1 MHKSYIDNSLLYIRA
16 RRIQPMISS
25 RHLYKRFVLANG
37 EQVTLRILRPQDVD
51 SLLTFFNGLVDE
63 KVHDRKSQLHS
74 GFDKKFTRRQ
84 EAQYIREV
92 LDRVEKDEAVNI
104 IADMGDKIVASG
116 GVARGKYDDTHR
128 HGSLGLTVSQE
139 YRGHGIGSRIIQTLV
154 AESRRLGLKSID
166 VEFLAINKSAERVY
180 KRAGF
185 KKAGIIPSKIFR
197 NGEYFDAVIMARKF
211 AR

>member
-1 MHKSYIDNSLLYIRA
+1 MTT
-16 RRIQPMISS
+16 S
-25 RHLYKRFVLANG
+25 RHAYKRFVLANG
-37 EQVTLRILRPQDVD
+37 EQVTLRIPRPEDVD
-51 SLLTFFNGLVDE
+51 NLLTFFNGLVDE
-63 KVHDRKSQLHS
+63 KGDDRKSQLHA

-84 EAQYIREV
+84 EAQYIRQV
-92 LDRVEKDEAVNI
+92 LDRIEKDEAVNI
-104 IADMGDKIVASG
+104 VAEVDGKIVANG
-116 GVARGKYDDTHR
+116 GVARGKYKDTNR

-166 VEFLAINKSAERVY
+166 VEFLATNKSAERAY

-185 KKAGIIPSKIFR
+185 KRAGIIPSKIFR
-197 NGEYFDAVIMARKF
+197 NGEYFDAMIMARKF

>member
-1 MHKSYIDNSLLYIRA
+1 MTRTGHI
-16 RRIQPMISS
+16 
-25 RHLYKRFVLANG
+25 YKRFVLANG
-37 EQVTLRILRPQDVD
+37 DTVTLRVVRPEDVD
-51 SLLTFFNGLVDE
+51 NLLRFFNGLVDE
-63 KVHDRKSQLHS
+63 KKGDRESRLHA
-74 GFDKKFTRRQ
+74 GFDKNFNRRQ
-84 EAQYIREV
+84 ETQYIREV

-104 IADMGDKIVASG
+104 IADVGDRIVASG

-139 YRGHGIGSRIIQTLV
+139 YRGHGIGRRIIQTLV

-166 VEFLAINKSAERVY
+166 VEFLAINKSAERAY

-185 KKAGIIPSKIFR
+185 KRAGIIPSKIFR
-197 NGEYFDAVIMARKF
+197 NGEYFDAMIMARKF

>member
-1 MHKSYIDNSLLYIRA
+1 MTRTGHI
-16 RRIQPMISS
+16 
-25 RHLYKRFVLANG
+25 YKRFVLANG
-37 EQVTLRILRPQDVD
+37 EKVTLRVVRPEDVD
-51 SLLTFFNGLVDE
+51 NLLRFFNGLVDE
-63 KVHDRKSQLHS
+63 KGHDRKSQLHA

-166 VEFLAINKSAERVY
+166 VEFLAINKSAERAY

-185 KKAGIIPSKIFR
+185 KKARIIPSKIFR
-197 NGEYFDAVIMARKF
+197 NGEYFDAMIMTRKLAR
-211 AR
+211 

>member
-1 MHKSYIDNSLLYIRA
+1 MTRTGHI
-16 RRIQPMISS
+16 
-25 RHLYKRFVLANG
+25 YKRFVLANG
-37 EQVTLRILRPQDVD
+37 EKVTLRIVRPEDVD
-51 SLLTFFNGLVDE
+51 NLLRFFNRLVDE
-63 KVHDRKSQLHS
+63 KKDDRESRLHA
-74 GFDKKFTRRQ
+74 GFDKKFNRRQ

-104 IADMGDKIVASG
+104 IAGIGDKIVASG

-139 YRGHGIGSRIIQTLV
+139 YRGHGIGRRIIQTLV

-166 VEFLAINKSAERVY
+166 VEFLAINKSAERAY

-197 NGEYFDAVIMARKF
+197 NGEYFDAMIMARKF

>member
-1 MHKSYIDNSLLYIRA
+1 MTRTGHI
-16 RRIQPMISS
+16 
-25 RHLYKRFVLANG
+25 YKRFVLANG
-37 EQVTLRILRPQDVD
+37 DRVTLRVVRPEDVD
-51 SLLTFFNGLVDE
+51 NLLRFFNGLVDE
-63 KVHDRKSQLHS
+63 KKDDRESRLHA
-74 GFDKKFTRRQ
+74 GFDKKFNRSQ

-166 VEFLAINKSAERVY
+166 VEFLAINKSAERAY

-197 NGEYFDAVIMARKF
+197 NGEYFDAMIMARKF

>member
-1 MHKSYIDNSLLYIRA
+1 MR
-16 RRIQPMISS
+16 
-25 RHLYKRFVLANG
+25 V
-37 EQVTLRILRPQDVD
+37 VRPEDVD
-51 SLLTFFNGLVDE
+51 NLLRFFNGLVDE
-63 KVHDRKSQLHS
+63 KKRDRESQLHS
-74 GFDKKFTRRQ
+74 GFDKKFSRRQ

-104 IADMGDKIVASG
+104 IADIGDKIVASG
-116 GVARGKYDDTHR
+116 GVARGKYTDTHR

-166 VEFLAINKSAERVY
+166 VEFLAINKSAERAY

-197 NGEYFDAVIMARKF
+197 NGEYFDAMIMARKF

>member
-1 MHKSYIDNSLLYIRA
+1 MTRTGHI
-16 RRIQPMISS
+16 
-25 RHLYKRFVLANG
+25 YKRFVLANG
-37 EQVTLRILRPQDVD
+37 EKVTLRVVRPEDVD
-51 SLLTFFNGLVDE
+51 NLLRFFNGLVDE
-63 KVHDRKSQLHS
+63 KKDDRESRLHA
-74 GFDKKFTRRQ
+74 GFDKKFNRSQ

-104 IADMGDKIVASG
+104 IAEIGDKIVASG

-166 VEFLAINKSAERVY
+166 VEFLGINKSAERAY
-180 KRAGF
+180 KEQGSRELESSRARYSGMEN
-185 KKAGIIPSKIFR
+185 ILTP
-197 NGEYFDAVIMARKF
+197 
-211 AR
+211 

>member
-1 MHKSYIDNSLLYIRA
+1 MR
-16 RRIQPMISS
+16 
-25 RHLYKRFVLANG
+25 V
-37 EQVTLRILRPQDVD
+37 VRPEDVD
-51 SLLTFFNGLVDE
+51 NLLRFFNGLVDE
-63 KVHDRKSQLHS
+63 KKDDRESRLHA
-74 GFDKKFTRRQ
+74 GFDKKFNRSQ

-104 IADMGDKIVASG
+104 IADIGDKIVASG
-116 GVARGKYDDTHR
+116 GVARGKYSDTHR

-166 VEFLAINKSAERVY
+166 VEFLAINKSAERAY

-185 KKAGIIPSKIFR
+185 KRAGIIPSKIFR
-197 NGEYFDAVIMARKF
+197 NGEYFDAMIMARKF

>member
-1 MHKSYIDNSLLYIRA
+1 MTT
-16 RRIQPMISS
+16 S
-25 RHLYKRFVLANG
+25 RHAYKRFVLANG
-37 EQVTLRILRPQDVD
+37 EQVTLRILRPEDVD

-63 KVHDRKSQLHS
+63 KGHDRKSQLHA

-92 LDRVEKDEAVNI
+92 LDRVEKDVAVNI
-104 IADMGDKIVASG
+104 IAEIGDKIVASG

-139 YRGHGIGSRIIQTLV
+139 YRGRGIGGKMIQTLA

-166 VEFLAINKSAERVY
+166 VEFLAINKSAERAY

-185 KKAGIIPSKIFR
+185 KKTGIIPSKIFR
-197 NGEYFDAVIMARKF
+197 NGEYFDAMIMARKF

>member
-1 MHKSYIDNSLLYIRA
+1 
-16 RRIQPMISS
+16 MISS

-51 SLLTFFNGLVDE
+51 SLLTFFNRLVDA

>member
-1 MHKSYIDNSLLYIRA
+1 MTRTG
-16 RRIQPMISS
+16 RI
-25 RHLYKRFVLANG
+25 YKRFVLANG
-37 EQVTLRILRPQDVD
+37 EKVTLRVVRPEDVD
-51 SLLTFFNGLVDE
+51 NLLRFFNGLVDE
-63 KVHDRKSQLHS
+63 KKGDRESRLHA
-74 GFDKKFTRRQ
+74 GFDKKFSRRQ

-92 LDRVEKDEAVNI
+92 LDRVGKDEAVNI

-166 VEFLAINKSAERVY
+166 VEFLAINKSAERAY

-185 KKAGIIPSKIFR
+185 KRAGIIPSKIFR
-197 NGEYFDAVIMARKF
+197 NGEYFDAVIMARTF

>member
-1 MHKSYIDNSLLYIRA
+1 MTRTGHI
-16 RRIQPMISS
+16 
-25 RHLYKRFVLANG
+25 YKRFVLANG
-37 EQVTLRILRPQDVD
+37 DKVTLRVVRPEDVD
-51 SLLTFFNGLVDE
+51 NLLRFFNGLEDE
-63 KVHDRKSQLHS
+63 KKNGESQLHA
-74 GFDKKFTRRQ
+74 GFDKKFNRRQ

-92 LDRVEKDEAVNI
+92 VERVEKDEAVNI
-104 IADMGDKIVASG
+104 IADIGDKIVASG
-116 GVARGKYDDTHR
+116 GVARGKYTDTHR

-166 VEFLAINKSAERVY
+166 VEFLAINKSAERAY

-197 NGEYFDAVIMARKF
+197 NGEYFDAMIMARKL

>member
-1 MHKSYIDNSLLYIRA
+1 MT
-16 RRIQPMISS
+16 SS

-37 EQVTLRILRPQDVD
+37 EQVTLRILRPEDVD

-63 KVHDRKSQLHS
+63 KGHDRKSQLHA

-84 EAQYIREV
+84 EAQWIREV

-104 IADMGDKIVASG
+104 VAEVNRRIVANG
-116 GVARGKYDDTHR
+116 GVARGKYEDTHR

-166 VEFLAINKSAERVY
+166 VEFLAINKSAERAY

-185 KKAGIIPSKIFR
+185 KKTGIIPSKIFR
-197 NGEYFDAVIMARKF
+197 NGEYFDAMIMARKF

>member
-1 MHKSYIDNSLLYIRA
+1 MTRTGHI
-16 RRIQPMISS
+16 
-25 RHLYKRFVLANG
+25 YKRFVLANG
-37 EQVTLRILRPQDVD
+37 DRVTLRVVRPEDVD
-51 SLLTFFNGLVDE
+51 NLLRFFNGLVDE
-63 KVHDRKSQLHS
+63 KKDDRESRLHA
-74 GFDKKFTRRQ
+74 GFDKKFNRSQ

-104 IADMGDKIVASG
+104 IADIGDKIVASG

-166 VEFLAINKSAERVY
+166 VEFLAINKSAERAY

-197 NGEYFDAVIMARKF
+197 NGEYFDAMIMARKF

>member
-1 MHKSYIDNSLLYIRA
+1 MTRTGHI
-16 RRIQPMISS
+16 
-25 RHLYKRFVLANG
+25 YKRFVLANG
-37 EQVTLRILRPQDVD
+37 DTVTLRVVRPEDVD
-51 SLLTFFNGLVDE
+51 NLLRFFNGLVDE
-63 KVHDRKSQLHS
+63 KKGDRESRLHA
-74 GFDKKFTRRQ
+74 GFDKKFNRRQ

-104 IADMGDKIVASG
+104 IADVGDRIVASG

-139 YRGHGIGSRIIQTLV
+139 YRGHGIGRRIIQTLV

-166 VEFLAINKSAERVY
+166 VEFLAINKSAERAY

-185 KKAGIIPSKIFR
+185 KRAGIIPSKIFR
-197 NGEYFDAVIMARKF
+197 NGEYFDAMIMARKF

>member
-1 MHKSYIDNSLLYIRA
+1 
-16 RRIQPMISS
+16 MISS

-37 EQVTLRILRPQDVD
+37 EQVTLRILRPEDVD

-63 KVHDRKSQLHS
+63 KGHDRKSQLHA

-92 LDRVEKDEAVNI
+92 LDRVEKDEAVNT

>member
-1 MHKSYIDNSLLYIRA
+1 MTRTGHI
-16 RRIQPMISS
+16 
-25 RHLYKRFVLANG
+25 YKRFVLANG
-37 EQVTLRILRPQDVD
+37 DRVTLRVVRPEDVD
-51 SLLTFFNGLVDE
+51 NLLRFFNGLVDE
-63 KVHDRKSQLHS
+63 KKDDRESRLHA
-74 GFDKKFTRRQ
+74 GFDKKFNRSQ

-104 IADMGDKIVASG
+104 IADIGDKIVASG
-116 GVARGKYDDTHR
+116 GVARGKYSDTHR

-166 VEFLAINKSAERVY
+166 VEFLATNKSAERAY

-185 KKAGIIPSKIFR
+185 KKAGIFPSKIIR
-197 NGEYFDAVIMARKF
+197 NGEYFDAMIMARKF

>member
-1 MHKSYIDNSLLYIRA
+1 MTRTGHI
-16 RRIQPMISS
+16 
-25 RHLYKRFVLANG
+25 YKRFVLANG
-37 EQVTLRILRPQDVD
+37 DKVTLRVVRPEDADNLLR
-51 SLLTFFNGLVDE
+51 FFNGLVNE
-63 KVHDRKSQLHS
+63 KKRDRESQLHS
-74 GFDKKFTRRQ
+74 GFDKKFNHRQ

-104 IADMGDKIVASG
+104 IADIGDKIVASG
-116 GVARGKYDDTHR
+116 GVARGKYEDTHR

-139 YRGHGIGSRIIQTLV
+139 YRGHGIGSRIIQILV

-166 VEFLAINKSAERVY
+166 VEFLAINKSAERAY

-197 NGEYFDAVIMARKF
+197 NGEYFDAMIMARKL

>member
-1 MHKSYIDNSLLYIRA
+1 MTRTGHI
-16 RRIQPMISS
+16 
-25 RHLYKRFVLANG
+25 YKRFVLANG
-37 EQVTLRILRPQDVD
+37 EKVTLRVVRPEDVD
-51 SLLTFFNGLVDE
+51 NLLRFFNGLVDE
-63 KVHDRKSQLHS
+63 KKDDRESRLHA
-74 GFDKKFTRRQ
+74 GFDKKFSRRQ

-104 IADMGDKIVASG
+104 IAEIGDKIVASG

-166 VEFLAINKSAERVY
+166 VEFLGINKSAERAY
-180 KRAGF
+180 KEQGSRELESSRARYSGMEN
-185 KKAGIIPSKIFR
+185 ILTP
-197 NGEYFDAVIMARKF
+197 
-211 AR
+211 

>member
-1 MHKSYIDNSLLYIRA
+1 MTRTGHI
-16 RRIQPMISS
+16 
-25 RHLYKRFVLANG
+25 YKRFVLANG
-37 EQVTLRILRPQDVD
+37 DRVTLRVVRPEDVD
-51 SLLTFFNGLVDE
+51 NLLRFFNGLVDE
-63 KVHDRKSQLHS
+63 KKDDRESRLHA
-74 GFDKKFTRRQ
+74 GFDKKFNRSQ

-104 IADMGDKIVASG
+104 IADIGDKIVASG
-116 GVARGKYDDTHR
+116 GVARGKYSDTHR

-166 VEFLAINKSAERVY
+166 VEFLATNKSAERAY

-197 NGEYFDAVIMARKF
+197 NGEYFDAMIMARKF